1 MTDTERTDT
10 ERLCTRIDTL
20 ETRLAYQDQVVEDL
34 DRTVTAQWAQIER
47 LGREVAR
54 LSERLQQA
62 EDRGSG
68 AAAPEPPPPHY

>member
-1 MTDTERTDT
+1 MSDT
-10 ERLCTRIDTL
+10 ERLSARIDTL

-34 DRTVTAQWAQIER
+34 NRTVTAQWAQIER
-47 LGREVAR
+47 LVREIAR

-68 AAAPEPPPPHY
+68 SAAPEPPPPHY